1 MDFKM
6 QQNFH
11 PVWSDL
17 QPLPPGRRQL
27 PLQPTPW
34 LKLESSL
41 FLTLFLYFL
50 RELVDLRLWAMG
62 WVCWVMGDPCKV
74 GRQAERE

>member
-1 MDFKM
+1 MDFKT
-6 QQNFH
+6 QQNFNQ
-11 PVWSDL
+11 VWSDL

-50 RELVDLRLWAMG
+50 REPVDLRLWAVG
-62 WVCWVMGDPCKV
+62 WALLGDGGPV
-74 GRQAERE
+74 